1 MTPQA
6 QQKFIDDLITNVK
19 ATIRSK
25 KIPPEWDGIELRQ
38 YIADQFAN
46 CVISGTMDRKRRRE
60 YNNTVITENL

>member
-1 MTPQA
+1 MTPE
-6 QQKFIDDLITNVK
+6 QQQEFVIKLTSTVQ

-38 YIADQFAN
+38 YIADQFAQQ
-46 CVISGTMDRKRRRE
+46 VADMPRSRRKD